1 MSRIGL
7 SAPACYITGVVLAY
21 GWFFLQWPFWSLV
34 ILLPL
39 GGLLL
44 WASSPAL
51 AFAHKRF
58 PAGSISLQLLSFL
71 LGLLSASL
79 ALSGQLQDRYTKTGN
94 SDAITVVGRITG
106 LPEDFGDYTRF
117 RFRPVQDQ
125 PARTALALDLPSE
138 LLVNWYRDAPQ
149 LVPGQI
155 WQLQLQ
161 IKPPWGLVNFQGMD
175 KERWLFAEGLGGQA
189 TVKQA
194 ELLQESSWF
203 GSLDRLRQRLSEAI
217 ASVESEAAGIS
228 ILRALG
234 VGDRS
239 GMSREQRNTLATT
252 GTAHLLAISGLHI
265 GLAYLFAF
273 CFARLL
279 VLPFGQYLQNSQI
292 YCLLF
297 GWLMAAVY
305 AGLAGFSSA
314 TIRALVMLSVVLG
327 LVLARRITHP
337 FHSLVLAL
345 VVVMLIDPMTP
356 LQAGAWMSFVA
367 VTGLLFWFVPR
378 RGNRHHAVSR
388 TLQAQLAVMCFCF
401 PFSAWWFQLSSPSG
415 LLANLVAIP
424 WVSFVVVPMV
434 LLALVVWPM
443 HHPTFS
449 WLINGA
455 GHASDW
461 LMLLLQAL
469 ASAVQNHSAVLQPG
483 WTSLLLAV
491 VAGGLLLMPRGLRLQ
506 APAVLLML
514 PLLLPAQP
522 ASAHKLQMDVL
533 DVGQGTALL
542 LQTGSKLLLYDSGP
556 GDGAGGD
563 LFGSVIYPAI
573 LASGFAQPDR
583 IIISHADLDHAGGL
597 ASLQDRFPDVP
608 VFASMPQKAGDIHS
622 CDDTLA
628 WSWQNSHFR
637 VLHPSPYLPYKGN
650 DSSCVLDINAGKFRL
665 LFSGDVSS
673 QVERRLLGRGL
684 GNYRILLVPHHGSRS
699 SSAPELLHATQP
711 ELAIATAGI
720 GNRFGF
726 PRPEVQQRYADAG
739 IRLIST
745 DQCGA
750 IRLEVEQD
758 GALQLR
764 SARLERKAP
773 WRWPAG
779 PDCP

>member
-1 MSRIGL
+1 MGL
-7 SAPACYITGVVLAY
+7 SAPACYVTGVVFAY
-21 GWFFLQWPFWSLV
+21 GWFFLQWPFWSLA

-44 WASSPAL
+44 WARRRFLST
-51 AFAHKRF
+51 AFKPYA
-58 PAGSISLQLLSFL
+58 AGLPSLKLLLFL

-117 RFRPVQDQ
+117 RFRPAQDQ
-125 PARTALALDLPSE
+125 PVRTALAPDLPSE
-138 LLVNWYRDAPQ
+138 LLVNWYRDAPK

-155 WQLQLQ
+155 WRLQLQ
-161 IKPPWGLVNFQGMD
+161 IKPPWGRVNFQGMD

-194 ELLQESSWF
+194 DFLEESSWLE
-203 GSLDRLRQRLSEAI
+203 SVHRVRQRLSEEI
-217 ASVESEAAGIS
+217 ASVDSEAAS
-228 ILRALG
+228 IGMLRALG

-239 GMSREQRNTLATT
+239 GMNREQQNTLAIT
-252 GTAHLLAISGLHI
+252 GTAHLLSISGLHI

-273 CFARLL
+273 WLARLF
-279 VLPFGQYLQNSQI
+279 VLPFSQYLRNSQV
-292 YCLLF
+292 YCLLL

-305 AGLAGFSSA
+305 TGLAGFSSA
-314 TIRALVMLSVVLG
+314 PIRSLVMLSVILG

-337 FHSLVLAL
+337 FHSLILAL
-345 VVVMLIDPMTP
+345 VAVMVIDPMTP

-367 VTGLLFWFVPR
+367 VAGLLFWFVPR
-378 RGNRHHAVSR
+378 RGNRHHAISR
-388 TLQAQLAVMCFCF
+388 TLQAQVAVMCFCF

-415 LLANLVAIP
+415 LLANGVAIP

-434 LLALVVWPM
+434 LLSLVIWPM
-443 HHPTFS
+443 HDPTFS
-449 WLINGA
+449 WLINAA

-461 LMLLLQAL
+461 LMLLLQAM
-469 ASAVQNHSAVLQPG
+469 AIAVQDHSTVLQPS
-483 WTSLLLAV
+483 WPSLLLAM
-491 VAGGLLLMPRGLRLQ
+491 VAGGLILMPRGLRLQ
-506 APAVLLML
+506 APAALLIL

-522 ASAHKLQMDVL
+522 VAANRLQMDVL

-556 GDGAGGD
+556 GDGEGGD
-563 LFGSVIYPAI
+563 LFSSVIYPAI
-573 LASGFAQPDR
+573 LTSGFAQPDR

-608 VFASMPQKAGDIHS
+608 LYASLPQKVSNILP
-622 CDDTLA
+622 CDDGLA
-628 WSWQNSHFR
+628 WSWQNSRFK

-650 DSSCVLDINAGKFRL
+650 DSSCVLDIDAGQFRL
-665 LFSGDVSS
+665 LLSGDIST
-673 QVERRLLGRGL
+673 QVERRLLNRGL
-684 GNYRILLVPHHGSRS
+684 GVYRILLVPHHGSRS
-699 SSAPELLHATQP
+699 SSAPELLNTTIP

-726 PRPEVQQRYADAG
+726 PRPEVRQRYADAG

-750 IRLEVEQD
+750 IRMEAEQD